1 MAPLALPR
9 FPEGI
14 WPTPPF
20 HPTPKE
26 KPKTPPK
33 KIADKE
39 NKGKS
44 GEGSKVAPKTID
56 DKGKGKSGEG
66 SKVAPKTIDDKGKG
80 KSGEGSKVAP
90 KTIDDKGKDKTGK
103 GFGVPWVTILI
114 CLALL
119 SAAAAAF
126 QIRRRRRVAQ
136 FADGA

>member
-1 MAPLALPR
+1 MHASEGLKTEDAVAPLALPR

-39 NKGKS
+39 N
-44 GEGSKVAPKTID
+44 
-56 DKGKGKSGEG
+56 KGKSGEG

>member
-56 DKGKGKSGEG
+56 DKGK
-66 SKVAPKTIDDKGKG
+66 
-80 KSGEGSKVAP
+80 
-90 KTIDDKGKDKTGK
+90 DKTGK

-126 QIRRRRRVAQ
+126 QIRRRRRGAQ

>member
-1 MAPLALPR
+1 MALPGVQ
-9 FPEGI
+9 PGI

-33 KIADKE
+33 KIDDKE
-39 NKGKS
+39 N
-44 GEGSKVAPKTID
+44 
-56 DKGKGKSGEG
+56 KGKSGEG

-126 QIRRRRRVAQ
+126 QIRRRRRGAQ